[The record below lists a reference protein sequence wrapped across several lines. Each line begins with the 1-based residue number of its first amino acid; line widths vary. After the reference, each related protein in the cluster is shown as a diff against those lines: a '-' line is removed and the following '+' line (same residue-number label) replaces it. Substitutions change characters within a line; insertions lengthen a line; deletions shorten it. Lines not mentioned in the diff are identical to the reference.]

1 MPRTDTPRELVT
13 GTGIRIVGA
22 AAADLMARAIA
33 VPIEPPAADQVFWAA
48 RFRARPRLGNGSPV
62 PAILAVIE
70 DHLRRDWDAVP
81 AVSRDARFTRPA
93 SRFHGG
99 SWEAAGQPGTWRG
112 ELIWRHPHPVLSGT
126 PCITW
131 ATIDEQQGHT
141 QITLCEAADGG
152 VSGVRGTVGAGQG
165 RPALL
170 DALRRAVM
178 LTAHGLG
185 DAPQMLADGDVAD
198 FVRNVMLSDS
208 RTWPVAVL
216 APLETGGYLVPPE
229 QVAAELFGLAPVYAI
244 ERHTGTFRLTDAV
257 GDRRLSAYWGALR
270 LYLPEF
276 SCADRPEDHP
286 LLMRDR
292 VEDPVQRAAL
302 VGRLGRAGLSRLF
315 PAAGGTNP
323 DAAAETVLRGAAGT
337 PVSIARDEP
346 APSPARV
353 AAAATTAPAPA
364 AAAAAPAPPLGGE
377 LLGAVQALAAQ
388 IRDLSGTIAHLVAA
402 NLQLGEEVGRLRATT
417 VIRASSANA
426 VDRRLGVIEALLRP
440 AAPEPDDDGPAR
452 ELEAEDAPTLVDAV
466 RDASSEY
473 ADALL
478 VLETAETSAAKS
490 PFEDIE
496 RAATTLQAMALVA
509 RRRLQGGLDTGL
521 RAAFQELGIDYRGG
535 IASSTSEKLARQYQF
550 AGPDGRLYDCPEH
563 IAIGSTYDP
572 RYCLRI
578 YFTSRAPTDP
588 RFVVGHVGRH
598 FDVKSTT

>member
-22 AAADLMARAIA
+22 AAADLMARATA
-33 VPIEPPAADQVFWAA
+33 AAIEPPSPGDVFWVA
-48 RFRARPRLGNGSPV
+48 RFRARPRLGNGSPI
-62 PAILAVIE
+62 PAILAAIE

-81 AVSRDARFTRPA
+81 AVSRDASFTRPA

-99 SWEAAGQPGTWRG
+99 TWQGAGQPGVWRG
-112 ELIWRHPHPVLSGT
+112 ELTWRHPHPVLSGT
-126 PCITW
+126 PCTTW
-131 ATIDEQQGHT
+131 VTIDEQQSHT
-141 QITLCEAADGG
+141 QITLCEAATGG
-152 VSGVRGTVGAGQG
+152 VSGVRGAVGAGQG
-165 RPALL
+165 RPSLL
-170 DALRRAVM
+170 DALRRAVL
-178 LTAHGLG
+178 LTAHGFG
-185 DAPQMLADGDVAD
+185 DAPQVLVDGDITD
-198 FVRNVMLSDS
+198 FVRNVMLSES
-208 RTWPVAVL
+208 RTWPIAVL
-216 APLETGGYLVPPE
+216 APLEAGGYLVPPE
-229 QVAAELFGLAPVYAI
+229 QVATELFGLAPVYAI
-244 ERHTGTFRLTDAV
+244 ERHSGTFRLTDAV

-270 LYLPEF
+270 VYLPEF

-302 VGRLGRAGLSRLF
+302 VGRLGRAGLSRYF
-315 PAAGGTNP
+315 PVAADASAERDAEPTAVGTAP
-323 DAAAETVLRGAAGT
+323 PVASIHRDLAPSSSPATTDAAAF
-337 PVSIARDEP
+337 P
-346 APSPARV
+346 APV
-353 AAAATTAPAPA
+353 ATLPFGSVH
-364 AAAAAPAPPLGGE
+364 GGE
-377 LLGAVQALAAQ
+377 LSGAIQALAAQ

-402 NLQLGEEVGRLRATT
+402 NAQLGEEVGRLRATT

-426 VDRRLGVIEALLRP
+426 VERRLGVIEALLRP
-440 AAPEPDDDGPAR
+440 AAPDSADGGSAS
-452 ELEAEDAPTLVDAV
+452 ELEVAEDAPTLVDAV

-478 VLETAETSAAKS
+478 VLESAEASAAKS

-496 RAATTLQAMALVA
+496 RAAATLQAMALVS

-550 AGPDGRLYDCPEH
+550 GGPDGRVYDCPEH

-578 YFTSRAPTDP
+578 YFTSRAPSES
-588 RFVVGHVGRH
+588 RFVVGYVGRH
-598 FDVKSTT
+598 LDVKSTS